1 MKMNGKEIF
10 TDSGEYIGIYSPVQ
24 NSVNVMEKFDS
35 EKQVVLD
42 FAASAYKAPV
52 YIERE
57 KTAIE
62 KWFEKEYGD
71 EGLES

>member
-10 TDSGEYIGIYSPVQ
+10 TDSGKYIGIYSPVN
-24 NSVNVMEKFDS
+24 NSVYVMKEFEG

-42 FAASAYKAPV
+42 FAAGAYKAPV
-52 YIERE
+52 YVERE
-57 KTAIE
+57 KSETE
-62 KWFEKEYGD
+62 KWFEKEYG